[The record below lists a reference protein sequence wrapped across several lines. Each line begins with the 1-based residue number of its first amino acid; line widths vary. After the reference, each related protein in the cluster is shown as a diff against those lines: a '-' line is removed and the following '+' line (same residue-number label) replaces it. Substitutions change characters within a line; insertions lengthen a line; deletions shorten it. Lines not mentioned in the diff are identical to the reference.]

1 MGAGGSGDSCRRP
14 ACRGSPRLRLVF
26 PLDRADSL
34 SHPHITERVFPF
46 DLDPLFPQI
55 SFSKRRRTLQDP
67 PEGRGVDSG
76 AGLLIDSV
84 SPCPAQ
90 IWRSART
97 PCATLSLHWTALW
110 KWTSTAGPRY
120 LAVMGPHSGEGGD
133 SRGRGRGLDPHR
145 GRLRGRALASWQLLD
160 CEMRWRCGGTWP
172 LIPRRGSPFSGQADP
187 RTWGFLQIRLTLC
200 FPLMSLLLWKSAGE
214 VVGDKADI
222 FNH

>member
-1 MGAGGSGDSCRRP
+1 M
-14 ACRGSPRLRLVF
+14 F

-34 SHPHITERVFPF
+34 SRPHITERVFPF

-55 SFSKRRRTLQDP
+55 SFSKRRALQGP
-67 PEGRGVDSG
+67 PKGWGVDSR
-76 AGLLIDSV
+76 AGLLSDSV
-84 SPCPAQ
+84 SPRPAQ

-97 PCATLSLHWTALW
+97 PCATLLLHWTALW

-145 GRLRGRALASWQLLD
+145 GRLQGRALASWQLLSR
-160 CEMRWRCGGTWP
+160 EMRRRCGGTWP

-187 RTWGFLQIRLTLC
+187 RTWGFLQTRLN
-200 FPLMSLLLWKSAGE
+200 PLLSFNVGASLE
-214 VVGDKADI
+214 VSWGGGGGTRQTSLTTEE
-222 FNH
+222 